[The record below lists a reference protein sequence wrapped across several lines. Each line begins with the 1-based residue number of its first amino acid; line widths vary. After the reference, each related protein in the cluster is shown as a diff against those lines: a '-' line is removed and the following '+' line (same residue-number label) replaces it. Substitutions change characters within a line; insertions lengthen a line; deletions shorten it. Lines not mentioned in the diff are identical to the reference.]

1 MYFCDARWRWNITAC
16 LSILEAGIF
25 IMYVC
30 CYAVLESPTHD
41 STHTHTHTLLQHIH
55 LLNTF
60 VIELSP
66 QLWDWSCVCMRVCV
80 CVRETE
86 HVNIRNKFYS
96 ITHYSKPSSKARM
109 CSVGTHDPVLQCSSS
124 IAVCV
129 YIDHSSSISALWSCA
144 PVCVHQIFNIRS
156 ITPKTRERN
165 YTRLRVFEKSK
176 TFF

>member
-80 CVRETE
+80 CERETAN
-86 HVNIRNKFYS
+86 VNIRNKFYS

-109 CSVGTHDPVLQCSSS
+109 CSVGTHDPVLQCSSGVAVFKWCCS
-124 IAVCV
+124 VCV
-129 YIDHSSSISALWSCA
+129 YR
-144 PVCVHQIFNIRS
+144 PFKFNIGTVILCS
-156 ITPKTRERN
+156 SVCTSN
-165 YTRLRVFEKSK
+165 LQH
-176 TFF
+176 